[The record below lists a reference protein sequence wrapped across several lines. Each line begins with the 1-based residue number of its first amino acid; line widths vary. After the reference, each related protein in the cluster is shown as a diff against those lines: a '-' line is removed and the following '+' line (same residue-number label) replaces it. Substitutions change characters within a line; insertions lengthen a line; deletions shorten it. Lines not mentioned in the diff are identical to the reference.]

1 MNYDKIS
8 TTEGIHVLIPR
19 KGELD
24 MGKDLKGRELG
35 VGIRQRPDN
44 RYEAR
49 ATINGQ
55 LICLYN
61 MNLPKLRKEFKEAK
75 DAVKENLD
83 QKAKT
88 ITLSEWFDI
97 WFESYKKPYLKESSA
112 IVMYSRFK
120 NVFGRLGYVPLRD
133 LTNLMIQN
141 VVNDEVQGGRAASNI
156 REVAGVLRNCLESAR
171 NNRMLLINPA
181 YEVVLPQVVK
191 FQNKPHRFI
200 TREEQNTFL
209 KYSNDN
215 WYYEML
221 YIMFFT
227 GMRIGEVGG
236 LQWENVDFD
245 NKCFNIN
252 FSLRTMYHQGNK
264 IMKLVPPKT
273 PNSYRKIPFIGE
285 VEKMLISQ
293 KRKTD
298 RLKKELKRRWRMP
311 EEIGDPVFVT
321 TMGSPVTR
329 YIADKETTKIVKRIN
344 CEENI
349 LAVEKNR
356 KPIIFETV
364 TPHDLRHAFCC
375 RCFESGVHP
384 KVVQAL
390 MGHAD
395 YAMTMNVYTHVSER
409 TIRAESQKVISLFDE
424 KDFTQLD
431 VFLPKFK
438 LG

>member
-1 MNYDKIS
+1 
-8 TTEGIHVLIPR
+8 
-19 KGELD
+19 

-35 VGIRQRPDN
+35 VGIRQRPDK

-49 ATINGQ
+49 AKINGQ

-61 MNLPKLRKEFKEAK
+61 MSLPKLRKEFNAAK

-83 QKAKT
+83 QRAKT

-97 WFESYKKPYLKESSA
+97 WFESYKKPFLKESSA
-112 IVMYSRFK
+112 IVMHSRFN
-120 NVFGRLGYVPLRD
+120 NVFGRLGCVPLKE
-133 LTNLMIQN
+133 LTNMMIQG
-141 VVNDEVQGGRAASNI
+141 VVNDEMKGGRAASNI

-171 NNRMLLINPA
+171 NNRMLSINPA
-181 YEVVLPQVVK
+181 YEVALPRVIK
-191 FQNKPHRFI
+191 AGNKQHRFI
-200 TREEQNTFL
+200 TREEQDTFL
-209 KYSNDN
+209 KYCEDN

-221 YIMFFT
+221 YTMFFS

-236 LQWENVDFD
+236 LQWEDVDFE

-252 FSLRTMYHQGNK
+252 RSLRIMYHKGKK

-273 PNSYRKIPFIGE
+273 PNSYRKIPFIGD
-285 VEKMLISQ
+285 VEKVLLAQ

-298 RLKKELKRRWRMP
+298 RLKKELKKRWRMP

-329 YIADKETTKIVKRIN
+329 YIADKENQKIVKRIN

-349 LAVEKNR
+349 LAVQNNR
-356 KPIIFETV
+356 KPVIFENA

-375 RCFESGVHP
+375 RCFEAGVHP

-395 YAMTMNVYTHVSER
+395 YSMTMNVYTHVSER
-409 TIRAESQKVISLFDE
+409 MIKNESQKIVSLFDCD
-424 KDFTQLD
+424 DFTQLNM
-431 VFLPKFK
+431 FLPKFEVV
-438 LG
+438 